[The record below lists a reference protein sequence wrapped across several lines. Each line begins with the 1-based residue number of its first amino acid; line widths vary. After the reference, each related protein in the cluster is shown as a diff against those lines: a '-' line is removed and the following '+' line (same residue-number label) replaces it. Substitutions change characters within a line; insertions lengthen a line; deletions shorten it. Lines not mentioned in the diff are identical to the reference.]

1 MNIDDSNLRMLARQH
16 DIVARTMQI
25 NEIFLNVLE
34 DATLPPNIRLIFESF
49 YENNQD
55 VLLLIR
61 YLNERDEI
69 SQQYKELLDKLITI
83 FS

>member
-25 NEIFLNVLE
+25 NEVFLNVLE